1 MFVQHGGSITLM
13 SACVMIVQ
21 MYSDYYELQKITVRD
36 TVGYEG
42 QIRAQNDGE
51 LKGYKAVVKVLWWYQ
66 YHRVIR
72 TVNTLLH
79 DET

>member
-1 MFVQHGGSITLM
+1 
-13 SACVMIVQ
+13 MIAQ

-51 LKGYKAVVKVLWWYQ
+51 LKGYKAVIKVLLWDQ
-66 YHRVIR
+66 MCGATRV
-72 TVNTLLH
+72 VK
-79 DET
+79 

>member
-1 MFVQHGGSITLM
+1 MLAHHGDSITLV
-13 SACVMIVQ
+13 SACVMIAQ

-51 LKGYKAVVKVLWWYQ
+51 LKCYKAVTKVL
-66 YHRVIR
+66 
-72 TVNTLLH
+72 
-79 DET
+79 

>member
-1 MFVQHGGSITLM
+1 MAVLAHHGDSITSM

-21 MYSDYYELQKITVRD
+21 MYSDYYELQMVTVRS

-51 LKGYKAVVKVLWWYQ
+51 LKGYKAVIEVLLWDQMCGATRVVK
-66 YHRVIR
+66 
-72 TVNTLLH
+72 
-79 DET
+79 

>member
-21 MYSDYYELQKITVRD
+21 MYSDYYELQMVTVRS

-51 LKGYKAVVKVLWWYQ
+51 LKGYKAVIKVLLWDQ
-66 YHRVIR
+66 MCGATRVVR
-72 TVNTLLH
+72 
-79 DET
+79 

>member
-1 MFVQHGGSITLM
+1 
-13 SACVMIVQ
+13 MIAQ

-51 LKGYKAVVKVLWWYQ
+51 LKGYKAVVKVL
-66 YHRVIR
+66 
-72 TVNTLLH
+72 
-79 DET
+79 

>member
-1 MFVQHGGSITLM
+1 MAVLAHHGDRITLV
-13 SACVMIVQ
+13 SACVMIAQ

-51 LKGYKAVVKVLWWYQ
+51 LKCYKAVVKVL
-66 YHRVIR
+66 
-72 TVNTLLH
+72 
-79 DET
+79 

>member
-1 MFVQHGGSITLM
+1 MLVHHGDSITLV
-13 SACVMIVQ
+13 SACVMIAQ

-51 LKGYKAVVKVLWWYQ
+51 LKGYKAITKVL
-66 YHRVIR
+66 
-72 TVNTLLH
+72 
-79 DET
+79 